1 MKLLLYGD
9 LHAANVYNHNIKRT
23 KFNKNEYSRI
33 DELSSTLDWLGDTAK
48 TENCMMSINTGDTF
62 HQALK
67 FYTERFNT
75 VINGI
80 TNINNSTISKTGVII
95 EGNHDKSDE
104 VSAIDIF
111 ESIKGITLVK
121 NKGKELSILTE
132 CNAVFVFVPFIRSVE
147 TTREIFNKLYE
158 RYAKHNMNVYLF
170 CHLEIKEAYD
180 DKIVSKYQDDQIC
193 SYDEL
198 HLEIYKGI
206 FSGHI
211 HNRRDVKNNFH
222 YIGSVLNFNF
232 GDITQRRGATVIEL
246 GPENY
251 TTKFI
256 PNPFCPI
263 FVKFIFD
270 VQTSGFYGEENNKK
284 LNNIKLEIQ
293 NHPFTNVYA
302 RIYSTKENKSVVEG
316 FIEMNEHIFTAYET
330 IEVESEEEIRQ
341 MEAVANKIES
351 IDIFDRIVEYGSK
364 ILTSQGKAESD
375 IEEYVARFKFLCN
388 LN

>member
-9 LHAANVYNHNIKRT
+9 LHAANVYNYNIKRV

-33 DELSSTLDWLGDTAK
+33 DELSSTLDWLGDIAK
-48 TENCMMSINTGDTF
+48 SENCMMSINTGDTF

-80 TNINNSTISKTGVII
+80 TNINNNTISKTGFII

-121 NKGKELSILTE
+121 GKPQIPPPSTE
-132 CNAVFVFVPFIRSVE
+132 SNAVFIFVPFIRSVE
-147 TTREIFNKLYE
+147 ITRKVFDRLYE
-158 RYAKHNMNVYLF
+158 RYAKHGMNIYLF

-180 DKIVSKYQDDQIC
+180 DRIVSKYQDDQIC

-211 HNRRDVKNNFH
+211 HTRKTIKDNFH

-232 GDITQRRGATVIEL
+232 GDVIQRRGATIIDI
-246 GPENY
+246 GAENY

-263 FVKFIFD
+263 FTKLTFEHE
-270 VQTSGFYGEENNKK
+270 QETNNK
-284 LNNIKLEIQ
+284 IKEIESELQ
-293 NHPFTNVYA
+293 KFPFTNVYA
-302 RIYSTKENKSVVEG
+302 RIYSLGKNKEAVEQLVKASQ
-316 FIEMNEHIFTAYET
+316 HIFTAYET
-330 IEVESEEEIRQ
+330 IEVESEEEIKRI
-341 MEAVANKIES
+341 EEISNKVEN
-351 IDIFDRIVEYGSK
+351 IDILDRIVEYGSK
-364 ILTSQGKAESD
+364 ILSSKGKTELE
-375 IEEYVARFKFLCN
+375 IEEYVKRFKNLCKI
-388 LN
+388 

>member
-9 LHAANVYNHNIKRT
+9 LHAANVYNHNVKRA

-33 DELSSTLDWLGDTAK
+33 DELSSTLDWLADTAN
-48 TENCMMSINTGDTF
+48 TEGCMMSVNTGDTF

-80 TNINNSTISKTGVII
+80 TNINQNTLSKIGFII
-95 EGNHDKSDE
+95 EGNHDKTDE

-111 ESIKGITLVK
+111 ESIKGIHLI
-121 NKGKELSILTE
+121 KGRVRIPPASTE
-132 CNAVFVFVPFIRSVE
+132 SNAVFIFVPFIRSVE
-147 TTREIFNKLYE
+147 TTREVFNKLYE
-158 RYAKHNMNVYLF
+158 QYARHKMNIYLF
-170 CHLEIKEAYD
+170 CHIEIKEAYD
-180 DKIVSKYQDDQIC
+180 ERIISKYQDDQIC

-198 HLEIYKGI
+198 HLEIYKGV

-211 HNRRDVKNNFH
+211 HTRKTIRENFH

-232 GDITQRRGATVIEL
+232 GDVTQRRGATVIDIEA
-246 GPENY
+246 ENY

-263 FVKFIFD
+263 FTKITFEHEQETKDKI
-270 VQTSGFYGEENNKK
+270 K
-284 LNNIKLEIQ
+284 NIESEIQ
-293 NHPFTNVYA
+293 KYPFTNVYA
-302 RIYSTKENKSVVEG
+302 KIYSLGKNKEAVEQ
-316 FIEMNEHIFTAYET
+316 FAKANQHIFTTYET
-330 IEVESEEEIRQ
+330 VEVESEEEIRQ
-341 MEAVANKIES
+341 IEEITSKIEN
-351 IDIFDRIVEYGSK
+351 IDIFDRIIGYGSK
-364 ILTSQGKAESD
+364 ILASKGKTELEV
-375 IEEYVARFKFLCN
+375 EEYILRFKFLCN